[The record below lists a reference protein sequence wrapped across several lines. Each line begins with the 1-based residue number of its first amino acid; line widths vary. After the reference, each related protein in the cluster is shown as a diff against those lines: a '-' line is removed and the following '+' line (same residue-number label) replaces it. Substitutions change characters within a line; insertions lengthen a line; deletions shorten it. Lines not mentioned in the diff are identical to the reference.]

1 MGGYR
6 RLRAD
11 AKRRRRGQQ
20 FLAAAGA
27 ASVLALFAVC
37 YAILTR

>member
-6 RLRAD
+6 RLRAE
-11 AKRRRRGQQ
+11 AKRKRRGRQ
-20 FLAAAGA
+20 LWAAASA